1 MIQKFITQEETHK
14 SLVGMTKESQAK
26 IEEIAQQ
33 KEAAQRR
40 VTEAKYNAGAEEA
53 APVAVNVT
61 ERAKL
66 ERQRHKLERLTQVM
80 ISVKAGV
87 QHLAEGLDGV
97 KVDAP
102 PPVAVGDASLVPV
115 LQRCEAQLRVVLEA
129 IRQEE
134 EALVRDLGEAALQ
147 KTADVPAEPPVVNNN
162 RVKEGMGGEEEAAS
176 EEEFEEDLEE
186 EVVEREALKKQ
197 SGTILDRA
205 TKGRKKKRGGKKEAS

>member
-66 ERQRHKLERLTQVM
+66 ERQRHKLERLTQVL

-87 QHLAEGLDGV
+87 QHLAERLDGV

-197 SGTILDRA
+197 SGTILDKA
-205 TKGRKKKRGGKKEAS
+205 TKKTKKRGRKKAAE

>member
-14 SLVGMTKESQAK
+14 SLVAMTKESQAK

-87 QHLAEGLDGV
+87 QHLAERLDGV

-197 SGTILDRA
+197 SGSILDKA
-205 TKGRKKKRGGKKEAS
+205 TKKTKKRKGKKAA

>member
-14 SLVGMTKESQAK
+14 SLVAMTKESQAK

-87 QHLAEGLDGV
+87 PRRNTFARFIRKNSRLMRRLKVSTWRGEVYADEQGVRGLC
-97 KVDAP
+97 
-102 PPVAVGDASLVPV
+102 S
-115 LQRCEAQLRVVLEA
+115 
-129 IRQEE
+129 
-134 EALVRDLGEAALQ
+134 
-147 KTADVPAEPPVVNNN
+147 
-162 RVKEGMGGEEEAAS
+162 
-176 EEEFEEDLEE
+176 
-186 EVVEREALKKQ
+186 
-197 SGTILDRA
+197 
-205 TKGRKKKRGGKKEAS
+205 

>member
-87 QHLAEGLDGV
+87 QHLAERLDGV

-186 EVVEREALKKQ
+186 EVVDRDALKKV
-197 SGTILDRA
+197 SGQILDKA
-205 TKGRKKKRGGKKEAS
+205 TKKTKKRKGKKSD

>member
-1 MIQKFITQEETHK
+1 
-14 SLVGMTKESQAK
+14 MTKESQAK

-66 ERQRHKLERLTQVM
+66 ERQRHKLERLTQVT

-87 QHLAEGLDGV
+87 QHLAERLDGV

-162 RVKEGMGGEEEAAS
+162 RVKEGMGGEEEAAWWRGRGS
-176 EEEFEEDLEE
+176 C
-186 EVVEREALKKQ
+186 RSA
-197 SGTILDRA
+197 SSAPRA
-205 TKGRKKKRGGKKEAS
+205 RPPPPPGPPRTPPPTAPPRRPPCRAPGCC

>member
-14 SLVGMTKESQAK
+14 SLVAMTKESQAK

-87 QHLAEGLDGV
+87 QHLAERLDGV

-115 LQRCEAQLRVVLEA
+115 LQRCEAEVYNVV
-129 IRQEE
+129 
-134 EALVRDLGEAALQ
+134 
-147 KTADVPAEPPVVNNN
+147 VV
-162 RVKEGMGGEEEAAS
+162 MGG
-176 EEEFEEDLEE
+176 
-186 EVVEREALKKQ
+186 
-197 SGTILDRA
+197 SGGVQRP
-205 TKGRKKKRGGKKEAS
+205 

>member
-14 SLVGMTKESQAK
+14 SLVAMTKESQAK

-87 QHLAEGLDGV
+87 QHLAERLEGV

-134 EALVRDLGEAALQ
+134 EALVRDLGEARSS
-147 KTADVPAEPPVVNNN
+147 TAPP
-162 RVKEGMGGEEEAAS
+162 
-176 EEEFEEDLEE
+176 
-186 EVVEREALKKQ
+186 
-197 SGTILDRA
+197 
-205 TKGRKKKRGGKKEAS
+205 RGGRRSAEGRRRRAEERARMCGGAVCRS

>member
-1 MIQKFITQEETHK
+1 
-14 SLVGMTKESQAK
+14 
-26 IEEIAQQ
+26 
-33 KEAAQRR
+33 
-40 VTEAKYNAGAEEA
+40 
-53 APVAVNVT
+53 
-61 ERAKL
+61 
-66 ERQRHKLERLTQVM
+66 M

-87 QHLAEGLDGV
+87 QHLAERLDGV

-197 SGTILDRA
+197 SGLSLIHISEPTRPY
-205 TKGRKKKRGGKKEAS
+205 

>member
-1 MIQKFITQEETHK
+1 
-14 SLVGMTKESQAK
+14 MTKESQAK

-33 KEAAQRR
+33 K
-40 VTEAKYNAGAEEA
+40 EA

-87 QHLAEGLDGV
+87 QHLAERLDGV

-134 EALVRDLGEAALQ
+134 E
-147 KTADVPAEPPVVNNN
+147 
-162 RVKEGMGGEEEAAS
+162 
-176 EEEFEEDLEE
+176 
-186 EVVEREALKKQ
+186 VVEREALKKQ
-197 SGTILDRA
+197 CGTILDRA

>member
-14 SLVGMTKESQAK
+14 SLVAMTKESQAK

-87 QHLAEGLDGV
+87 QHLAERLDGV

-186 EVVEREALKKQ
+186 EVVDRDALKKQ
-197 SGTILDRA
+197 SGTILDKA
-205 TKGRKKKRGGKKEAS
+205 TKKTKKRKKGKAA

>member
-87 QHLAEGLDGV
+87 QHLAERLEGV

-205 TKGRKKKRGGKKEAS
+205 TKGRKKKRGG